1 MGDEQVD
8 IEDYVPK
15 PNGTIEKAL
24 EQAAKDG
31 AVRQGYRKEAAGGL
45 QQALFDAMK
54 DLRCWVQPSGEN
66 KHLKAKYATLKDI
79 LEFVRDPLDGVGVRI
94 RQGVDRSY
102 ALDDHGNK
110 SRIIIVYTDLI
121 HVETGQVE
129 TTTVE
134 IPVPRLDPQ
143 GMGSAI
149 TYGRRYSLL
158 AALGL
163 ATDEADDDGDR
174 ATPKG
179 IEAPSHSANLDAL
192 LASLEKAK
200 AKGEAAALVEWKS
213 DQKNITK
220 YNRLSEG
227 EQALLAAAYKKAT
240 DAIMADPA

>member
-1 MGDEQVD
+1 MDDGQAD
-8 IEDYVPK
+8 IEDYVPT
-15 PNGTIEKAL
+15 PNGNIEKAL
-24 EQAAKDG
+24 AKAAKDG
-31 AVRQGYRKEAAGGL
+31 KLRQGYRHEAPGIHA
-45 QQALFDAMK
+45 ALFDAMK

-79 LEFVRDPLDGVGVRI
+79 LEFVRGPLDDVGVRI

-200 AKGEAAALVEWKS
+200 TKGEATALVEWKS